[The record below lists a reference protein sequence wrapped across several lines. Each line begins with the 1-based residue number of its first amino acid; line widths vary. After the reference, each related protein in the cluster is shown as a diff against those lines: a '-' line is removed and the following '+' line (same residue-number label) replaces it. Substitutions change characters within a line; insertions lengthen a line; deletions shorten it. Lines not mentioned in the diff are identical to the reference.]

1 MTGDRSE
8 PSSAGAPERFTD
20 TATERF
26 ADADTD
32 RFTDWLRARA
42 EPDWT
47 AAVDHRFT
55 HEVATG
61 AVADAV
67 FRRYLVQDYAFV
79 GDLIGLLGHAV
90 GEAPDSAAQSRLV
103 EFLAVLTDDED
114 DYFRRSFDALDVPES
129 ARTAPDLASPT
140 AAFVDL
146 FGRAARVGGYA
157 ETLAVIVPAEWV
169 YRSWATRAGTEGE
182 PERFYLVEWIDLH
195 ANEGFC
201 ETVTWLREELDAVGP
216 RLSPRREARVADLF
230 CRTVTLERA
239 FFDAAYDEARDR
251 E

>member
-1 MTGDRSE
+1 MTTDAPE
-8 PSSAGAPERFTD
+8 PSGESAP
-20 TATERF
+20 ERF
-26 ADADTD
+26 ADADAD

-42 EPDWT
+42 ESDWT

-61 AVADAV
+61 EIADAV

-79 GDLIGLLGHAV
+79 GDLVGLLGHAV
-90 GEAPDSAAQSRLV
+90 GEAPDPATRSRLV
-103 EFLAVLTDDED
+103 DFLAVLTDDED
-114 DYFRRSFDALDVPES
+114 DYFRRSFDALEVPES
-129 ARTAPDLASPT
+129 ARASPDLVSPT

-146 FGRAARVGGYA
+146 LGRAARVGGYA
-157 ETLAVIVPAEWV
+157 ETLAVVVPAEWV
-169 YRSWATRAGTEGE
+169 YRSWATRAATEGG
-182 PERFYLVEWIDLH
+182 PERFYLREWIELH

-201 ETVTWLREELDAVGP
+201 ETVAWLREELDAVGP

-230 CRTVTLERA
+230 CRTATLERA
-239 FFDAAYDEARDR
+239 FFDAAYGEARDR